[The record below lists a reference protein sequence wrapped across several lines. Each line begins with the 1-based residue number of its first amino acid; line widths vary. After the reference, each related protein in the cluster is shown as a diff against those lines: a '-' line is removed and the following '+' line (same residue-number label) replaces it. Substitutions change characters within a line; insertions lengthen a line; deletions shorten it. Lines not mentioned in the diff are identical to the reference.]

1 MVSTFGPEF
10 EGYPKRP
17 HSNNEAQR
25 LIRDDVRSAGIR
37 IRIYHHTTHTTTP
50 HWKIVPDGSVH
61 GGFELVGPV
70 LKGEAGIREMKTVVR
85 IASRYSRV
93 GSGTGLHCHFGVMDK
108 RTFNRSGNLVW
119 HSMTS
124 DEQSNCLRSR
134 QVKRMQVRLN
144 NIMAHF
150 EPVIDC
156 LVSPSRRSG
165 GMCGGSSHST
175 IFPQSAEEFINS
187 RRFSSQGPRDANR
200 FRRYMKVNFLA
211 LSRHGTVEFRQHQGT
226 WNAVKS
232 EMWIKLCYRLFARS
246 WQQEFLNVDIHEFP
260 KTIDGLM
267 DFCGLGNRIREWFR
281 NRATNFN
288 SLHSIRHGD
297 GHPDGVLTGRSQGH
311 RRAGVVSGSN
321 LESIDT
327 VIIGGA

>member
-1 MVSTFGPEF
+1 MVSTFGPEL
-10 EGYPKRP
+10 EGYPKSGYTNR
-17 HSNNEAQR
+17 EAQDN
-25 LIRDDVRSAGIR
+25 ICNEINSAGFR
-37 IRIYHHTTHTTTP
+37 CRVYRGVTHVTTP

-70 LKGEAGIREMKTVVR
+70 LKGEAGIREMKTVIR

-93 GSGTGLHCHFGVMDK
+93 GSGTGLHVHFGVMDK

-119 HSMTS
+119 HTMTA
-124 DEQSNCLRSR
+124 EQQSNALRSR

-150 EPVIDC
+150 EPVIDY

-165 GMCGGSSHST
+165 GMCGGSSHNT
-175 IFPQSAEEFINS
+175 IFPRSADEFINS
-187 RRFSSQGPRDANR
+187 RRYTSQGPRDASR

-232 EMWIKLCYRLFARS
+232 EMWIKLCYRMFARS

-260 KTIDGLM
+260 KTLDGLM

-281 NRATNFN
+281 NRATGFN
-288 SLHSIRHGD
+288 CPNHMLNGD
-297 GHPDGVLTGRSQGH
+297 GHQDGVLTGRSQGH

-321 LESIDT
+321 LESP
-327 VIIGGA
+327 IILGGE